1 MHTLYAHHGSMERG
15 YYLQGFLYG
24 TQICVTYYSSGNNT
38 IILEGNL
45 NPIFWQKLGFYSVEN
60 LPDKGE

>member
-1 MHTLYAHHGSMERG
+1 MHTLYAHHGSMERA

-45 NPIFWQKLGFYSVEN
+45 NPFFWQKLGFYSAEN
-60 LPDKGE
+60 LPHKEE

>member
-1 MHTLYAHHGSMERG
+1 MHTLYAHHGSMERA

-45 NPIFWQKLGFYSVEN
+45 NPIFLAKTRVLQRGKSST
-60 LPDKGE
+60 